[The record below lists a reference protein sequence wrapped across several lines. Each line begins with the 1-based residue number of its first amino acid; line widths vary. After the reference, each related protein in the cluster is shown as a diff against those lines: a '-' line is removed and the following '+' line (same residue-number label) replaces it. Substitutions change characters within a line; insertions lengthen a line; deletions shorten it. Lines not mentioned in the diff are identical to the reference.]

1 MSTVFPF
8 ARPLYITAKTAGA
21 RCNLRCGYC
30 YYLEKNILAEKRG
43 GLMSDATL
51 EEFVRSYISAQQT
64 PDILFTW
71 HGGEPLLRSLDFYK
85 RAVRLQRIYGRG
97 RRINNVLQTNG
108 TMLTPEWCEFLR
120 DGQWLVGISIDGTQ
134 EMHDAYRK
142 DTGGHGTWNEVMR
155 GIGLLKDFGV
165 EWNAM
170 VAVHHANVGH
180 PTELYRFF
188 RDTVQCQYIQMT
200 PVVERL
206 HRRRDGRHL
215 AQVMDDGC
223 PLAPFS
229 VKPEEWGRFLIDI
242 FDEWVKRDVGSVF
255 VPVFDATLA
264 GWLGVEPGICAYAKE
279 CGHALVMEADGS
291 VYSCDHFVFP
301 EYYLGNIKTDGLAQ
315 MAYGT
320 KQNMFS
326 ALKDKSLPRQCRV
339 CPWLKACH
347 GECPRLRFEHTADG
361 EPGLNYLCAGY
372 KMYFRHVA
380 RHMDFMSGEIADGR
394 EAGNV
399 MKERF

>member
-1 MSTVFPF
+1 
-8 ARPLYITAKTAGA
+8 
-21 RCNLRCGYC
+21 
-30 YYLEKNILAEKRG
+30 
-43 GLMSDATL
+43 MSDATL

-71 HGGEPLLRSLDFYK
+71 HGGEPMLRTLDFYK
-85 RAVRLQRIYGRG
+85 RAVRLQRLYGRG
-97 RRINNVLQTNG
+97 RRISNVLQTNG

-120 DGQWLVGISIDGTQ
+120 DERWLVGISIDGTQ
-134 EMHDAYRK
+134 EMHDTYRK
-142 DTGGHGTWNEVMR
+142 DTGGHGTWHNVMH

-170 VAVHHANVGH
+170 VAVHQANVGH
-180 PTELYRFF
+180 PLELYRFF
-188 RDTVQCQYIQMT
+188 RDTVQCQYIQMS

-206 HRRRDGRHL
+206 HRQRDGRLL
-215 AQVMDDGC
+215 AQVMDGNC
-223 PLAPFS
+223 PVAPFS
-229 VKPEEWGRFLIDI
+229 IKPEEWGQFLIDI
-242 FDEWVKRDVGSVF
+242 FDEWVKRDVGTVF

-264 GWLGVEPGICAYAKE
+264 GWLGMEPGICAYARE

-372 KMYFRHVA
+372 KMYFMHVA
-380 RHMDFMSGEIADGR
+380 KYMDFMSDEVANGR